1 MLRGLINFFIFFMIF
16 YSTSLFTQV
25 SANPDSALQKILSTH
40 QGTKLSLSEATQFAL
55 KNATSVKMA
64 EAQYLA
70 AIATVRREA
79 GLFDPEFFFSYNYL
93 NRKTPTASFFAG
105 ATTLSTQQTDYK
117 TGLRLSLP
125 IGTKLELSMNA
136 TKLKTN
142 SSFAFLNPEYD
153 TYGSLSFR
161 QPLLEGFTASAREQ
175 LAVSE
180 KLLEVKKNNYDQQ
193 VLAIGT
199 TVERAYWDLYAMERN
214 YAVQEL
220 TRDEAEALLKET
232 ELRAKTGLVG
242 PNQVANA
249 KTFLAEQELLLLDSE
264 EQLDKQSDQFAA
276 LIGAKPEPGTTR
288 FIPSDE
294 PAIDFPL
301 ENADVLVDYSLNNN
315 LDLQAVK
322 KNIETANIQAN
333 SAKWKVLPKLELFGS
348 LGGNGLTGTP
358 RDVIFGGDTL
368 RTIRSGSLG
377 DALTQLTKRDFPNW
391 NIGLELSLPIGFRST
406 SAEKERLEAEEYNVQ
421 QLYVELS
428 RNLEEQVRSTWREL
442 SHGKKRIDAALEG
455 VKASQEQVRI
465 GMIEFHNGRSTAFE
479 LVRLGADF
487 AAAQQRYSEAL
498 VKTAKAAAL
507 LKQLTSGKY
516 IDKI

>member
-1 MLRGLINFFIFFMIF
+1 
-16 YSTSLFTQV
+16 
-25 SANPDSALQKILSTH
+25 
-40 QGTKLSLSEATQFAL
+40 
-55 KNATSVKMA
+55 
-64 EAQYLA
+64 
-70 AIATVRREA
+70 
-79 GLFDPEFFFSYNYL
+79 
-93 NRKTPTASFFAG
+93 
-105 ATTLSTQQTDYK
+105 
-117 TGLRLSLP
+117 
-125 IGTKLELSMNA
+125 MNA

-288 FIPSDE
+288 FFQMS
-294 PAIDFPL
+294 
-301 ENADVLVDYSLNNN
+301 
-315 LDLQAVK
+315 
-322 KNIETANIQAN
+322 
-333 SAKWKVLPKLELFGS
+333 
-348 LGGNGLTGTP
+348 
-358 RDVIFGGDTL
+358 R
-368 RTIRSGSLG
+368 
-377 DALTQLTKRDFPNW
+377 QL
-391 NIGLELSLPIGFRST
+391 IS
-406 SAEKERLEAEEYNVQ
+406 RLKMP
-421 QLYVELS
+421 
-428 RNLEEQVRSTWREL
+428 TC
-442 SHGKKRIDAALEG
+442 
-455 VKASQEQVRI
+455 
-465 GMIEFHNGRSTAFE
+465 
-479 LVRLGADF
+479 
-487 AAAQQRYSEAL
+487 
-498 VKTAKAAAL
+498 L
-507 LKQLTSGKY
+507 L
-516 IDKI
+516 IIH